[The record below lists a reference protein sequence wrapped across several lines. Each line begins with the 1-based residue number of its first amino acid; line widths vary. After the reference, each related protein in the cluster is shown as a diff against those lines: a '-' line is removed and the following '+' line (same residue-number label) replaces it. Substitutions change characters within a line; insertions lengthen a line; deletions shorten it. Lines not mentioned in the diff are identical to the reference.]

1 MSVVSSMRLI
11 DLGLYDKIVYVR
23 SSIESLDKGA
33 DVGYLSGND
42 EKFRIYNMAL
52 QDTLEFIAKKQSKKE

>member
-1 MSVVSSMRLI
+1 MKLMKLNTS
-11 DLGLYDKIVYVR
+11 YNKIVYVR
-23 SSIESLDKGA
+23 NSVESLQKGE

-52 QDTLEFIAKKQSKKE
+52 YDNLEFIATKLLDKR